1 MFRAGHFLR
10 HKMRTLC
17 HIEKVVEDLCDKE
30 DNFIKMMERMVDK
43 LDDDKVKM
51 LV

>member
-1 MFRAGHFLR
+1 
-10 HKMRTLC
+10 MRMLC
-17 HIEKVVEDLCDKE
+17 HIEKVVEDLHDKE
-30 DNFIKMMERMVDK
+30 DNFIKTIQRMVNK